1 MGRFGQIVARLLVAQ
16 RIPFVALEHN
26 LDTVEGLR
34 RLGNELYYGDPTR
47 PDLLRAAGGERIEV
61 FVMTMDDP
69 DTNTKAVRL
78 VRRMYPDAKV
88 FARAR
93 DRRHA
98 WRLMDLGATVFREL
112 FGSSLT
118 MVEEVLAALGM
129 PPEQPADHAARFRE
143 HDNKHLRA
151 AHLGYD
157 DEAALSDHCPHDRAQ
172 RYTPDHAHSDR
183 PTEGG
188 ADETAPQQ

>member
-1 MGRFGQIVARLLVAQ
+1 
-16 RIPFVALEHN
+16 
-26 LDTVEGLR
+26 
-34 RLGNELYYGDPTR
+34 
-47 PDLLRAAGGERIEV
+47 
-61 FVMTMDDP
+61 MTMDDP

-118 MVEEVLAALGM
+118 LGEEVLVALGM
-129 PPEQPADHAARFRE
+129 PPEQAADHAARFR
-143 HDNKHLRA
+143 DQKRAVVGKCVSVSVDLRVRWTI
-151 AHLGYD
+151 HKKK
-157 DEAALSDHCPHDRAQ
+157 
-172 RYTPDHAHSDR
+172 T
-183 PTEGG
+183 
-188 ADETAPQQ
+188 

>member
-1 MGRFGQIVARLLVAQ
+1 
-16 RIPFVALEHN
+16 
-26 LDTVEGLR
+26 
-34 RLGNELYYGDPTR
+34 
-47 PDLLRAAGGERIEV
+47 
-61 FVMTMDDP
+61 MTMDDP

-118 MVEEVLAALGM
+118 MGEEVLVALGM
-129 PPEQPADHAARFRE
+129 PPEQAADHAARFRSEE
-143 HDNKHLRA
+143 HTSELQSLMRISYAVFCLKKKTHLQNT
-151 AHLGYD
+151 
-157 DEAALSDHCPHDRAQ
+157 SN
-172 RYTPDHAHSDR
+172 
-183 PTEGG
+183 
-188 ADETAPQQ
+188 

>member
-1 MGRFGQIVARLLVAQ
+1 
-16 RIPFVALEHN
+16 
-26 LDTVEGLR
+26 
-34 RLGNELYYGDPTR
+34 
-47 PDLLRAAGGERIEV
+47 
-61 FVMTMDDP
+61 MTMDDP

-118 MVEEVLAALGM
+118 MGEEVLVALGM
-129 PPEQPADHAARFRE
+129 PPEQAADHAARFRE
-143 HDNKHLRA
+143 HDNNLLRA
-151 AHLGYD
+151 QHLVYD
-157 DEAALSDHCPHDRAQ
+157 DDVALRQTRSEEHTSEIQSLMRISYAVYFLKKKQTHNK
-172 RYTPDHAHSDR
+172 TH
-183 PTEGG
+183 
-188 ADETAPQQ
+188 